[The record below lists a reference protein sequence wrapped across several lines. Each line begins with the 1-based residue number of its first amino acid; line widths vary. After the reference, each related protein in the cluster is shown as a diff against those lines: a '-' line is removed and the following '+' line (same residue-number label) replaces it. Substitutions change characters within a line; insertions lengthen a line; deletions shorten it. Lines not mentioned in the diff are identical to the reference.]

1 MTTSATLYRAW
12 RHIALPALGAAT
24 LLACSGN
31 ASSPAAQ
38 SSASTLYESGVT
50 FAEFLDDADRREDT
64 WHGNFGAAEVPE
76 SLLERARAAGG
87 SWRMLVVAEDWC
99 GDSANTIPYVAHLA
113 DLLDN
118 VEMRVVDSEVG
129 RAVMEA
135 HPTPDGRAATPT
147 VVLMDEA
154 GSEVGCFVERP
165 AELQTWFLEQEDQ
178 LEEDDLYDQ
187 KYQWYDDDAGATTVR
202 EVVEMIE
209 GAASGAYVCSG
220 ASTAASSEG

>member
-1 MTTSATLYRAW
+1 ML
-12 RHIALPALGAAT
+12 AAVF
-24 LLACSGN
+24 LVACTGST
-31 ASSPAAQ
+31 ASSAAQ
-38 SSASTLYESGVT
+38 ASAASLYDSGVT
-50 FAEFLDDADRREDT
+50 FAEFLDAADRREET
-64 WHGNFGAAEVPE
+64 WHGNFAAAEVPA

-87 SWRMLVVAEDWC
+87 SWRLLVVAEDWC

-113 DLLDN
+113 DLLEN
-118 VEMRVVDSEVG
+118 VDLRIVDSEVG

-147 VVLMDEA
+147 VVLMDPS

-187 KYQWYDDDAGATTVR
+187 KYQWYDDDAGAATIM
-202 EVVEMIE
+202 EVVQMIE
-209 GAASGAYVCSG
+209 AAASGSYACSAG
-220 ASTAASSEG
+220 AGD